1 MTVDARPHFVD
12 EDLLALAGDIVARA
26 RKLGADEA
34 DAYILSGIESTVSVR
49 CGELEKLIEAGSRSV
64 SIRVIREKRTA
75 VCNTSDLTPRA
86 LDALVRTAIELASIS
101 EPDEYAG
108 LPAKEDLATETGS
121 ALALYDESIE
131 SLSVDEMK
139 DIVLRAERAAFDF
152 DPRVTNS
159 EGAEFGAERGQLV
172 LANSFGFAGTY
183 PYTAASFSV
192 SVIADDAD
200 GKKRNDYWF
209 TAERMLHRLER
220 PEDVGRRAAARAV
233 RKLGARKL
241 STREAPV
248 VWEPLMAGRLARMV
262 AAAASGEAL
271 YKRSTFLVGAEGEQ
285 IASGLCTIVD
295 DATLAGQISTKPF
308 DGEGVRTR
316 RNPIVREGRFE
327 QFLFDSYYARRTGR
341 RTTGSATRAGD
352 AIAVGGSNLVW
363 EPGATPA
370 KDVIGGVRD
379 GLYLTDLMGHSVN
392 SVTGDISL
400 GAAGI
405 WIEDGE
411 LTYPVTEI
419 NVSGNLKQMLREVD
433 AVGDDLLWMAGTAAP
448 TLRVARMTI
457 SGL

>member
-1 MTVDARPHFVD
+1 P
-12 EDLLALAGDIVARA
+12 
-26 RKLGADEA
+26 
-34 DAYILSGIESTVSVR
+34 
-49 CGELEKLIEAGSRSV
+49 
-64 SIRVIREKRTA
+64 
-75 VCNTSDLTPRA
+75 
-86 LDALVRTAIELASIS
+86 
-101 EPDEYAG
+101 
-108 LPAKEDLATETGS
+108 
-121 ALALYDESIE
+121 
-131 SLSVDEMK
+131 
-139 DIVLRAERAAFDF
+139 
-152 DPRVTNS
+152 
-159 EGAEFGAERGQLV
+159 
-172 LANSFGFAGTY
+172 
-183 PYTAASFSV
+183 
-192 SVIADDAD
+192 
-200 GKKRNDYWF
+200 
-209 TAERMLHRLER
+209 
-220 PEDVGRRAAARAV
+220 
-233 RKLGARKL
+233 
-241 STREAPV
+241 PV